1 MDATDTKEKTSLT
14 VSSNKT
20 DITTKHD
27 IEGHNHVGYERS
39 TVAGS
44 GNLKR
49 QLKPRHLAMISIGK
63 SSLCDDGHRPVSMLN
78 SLTGGV
84 IGTGLFLGTASSLK
98 NGGPAGLLLGYS
110 VRLGFYR
117 A

>member
-1 MDATDTKEKTSLT
+1 MDATDTKEKTSPT
-14 VSSNKT
+14 VSSNKI
-20 DITTKHD
+20 DNI
-27 IEGHNHVGYERS
+27 NHVGYERS
-39 TVAGS
+39 TVVAGS

-63 SSLCDDGHRPVSMLN
+63 SFAWSRLSLLN

-98 NGGPAGLLLGYS
+98 NGVPAGLLLGYS
-110 VRLGFYR
+110 VRLLF
-117 A
+117 